1 MLVFRVGQG
10 LHRCLQ
16 QSARAFRSRS
26 AHWTPPTARA
36 TRRASATGI
45 ARGREVRGHFGNYG
59 PKVEVGESSGHES
72 GACMSGASI
81 PPLRSH
87 DQPRSS
93 RRSVDLMRQ
102 VLLALEDQRR
112 DLQQVSLGLASL
124 ETQVARLRHSLGDI
138 GRGGRLNPR
147 SSS

>member
-1 MLVFRVGQG
+1 
-10 LHRCLQ
+10 
-16 QSARAFRSRS
+16 
-26 AHWTPPTARA
+26 
-36 TRRASATGI
+36 
-45 ARGREVRGHFGNYG
+45 
-59 PKVEVGESSGHES
+59 
-72 GACMSGASI
+72 MSGASI